1 MSKMFVR
8 VDDRLIHGQ
17 TIVAW
22 CPTLGIQEIIAIDD
36 DSAKNPV
43 LKSILTMGVP
53 KLYKTH
59 VVTVE
64 EAKELL
70 AQPSDKN
77 RLVIVKFP
85 SKLNE
90 IKDVIKGCEH
100 VYLGNM
106 AKRNDTTHQMSGAT
120 GIFFLS
126 DQDIEDING
135 MVKEGFNVTF
145 QQLPNASGT
154 SWESF
159 IKSI

>member
-64 EAKELL
+64 EAKDLL

>member
-64 EAKELL
+64 EAKDLL

-90 IKDVIKGCEH
+90 IKDIIKGCEH